1 MRAFVLGAGLGKRL
15 RPLTDLLPKP
25 LVPVWQRPLITY
37 AFDHL
42 RSLGIQEFVINTHH
56 LPEAYPAT
64 FPQGT
69 YEGCPLHFRHE
80 PVLLETGGGLANV
93 ADLLQDAP
101 CAIYNGDILTD
112 LPLEA
117 AKAQHFAAGNL
128 VTLVLR
134 STGQVKNVAFDAA
147 SGRVLDLRNAL
158 GTNHPNQVQF
168 TGLYFVN
175 PGFFNYLV
183 PGRIES
189 VVEAFLRAIKA
200 GERIGGIVI
209 NPGNWWDL
217 GDPASYREA
226 HAAYAQ
232 QHAVQQIHSTAQV
245 AAGAELDATSCI
257 SENCQVATGAR
268 LENTILWPGA
278 RVAANAHL
286 IDCIVRPG
294 AEISGTGRGEIL

>member
-56 LPEAYPAT
+56 LPAAYPTT
-64 FPQGT
+64 FPQGH
-69 YEGCPLHFRHE
+69 YLGCPLHFRNE
-80 PVLLETGGGLANV
+80 PILLETGGGLANV
-93 ADLLQDAP
+93 ADLLHDAP

-112 LPLEA
+112 LPLAEA
-117 AKAQHFAAGNL
+117 KMHHFAAGNL

-134 STGQVKNVAFDAA
+134 STGQVRNVAFDDAT
-147 SGRVLDLRNAL
+147 GRVLDLRNAL

-175 PGFFNYLV
+175 PGFFKYLI
-183 PGRIES
+183 PGSIES
-189 VVEAFLRAIKA
+189 VVEAFLRAIQA
-200 GERIGGIVI
+200 GERVGGIVI
-209 NPGNWWDL
+209 NAGNWWDL
-217 GDPASYREA
+217 GDPDSYREA

-232 QHAVQQIHSTAQV
+232 QHAVEKVHPTAHL
-245 AAGAELDATSCI
+245 AAGAEFDSTSCI
-257 SENCQVATGAR
+257 SENCHVAAGAR

-278 RVAANAHL
+278 RIAANAHL
-286 IDCIVRPG
+286 INCIVRPG
-294 AEISGTGRGEIL
+294 TEITGQWCGEIL